1 MTGQA
6 KTTRRMWMVLGL
18 AAALMAT
25 TGPAMAQDAPAGQDG
40 AGQNGG
46 ARHRGQFGG
55 GQFAGMQ
62 RAGGE
67 VTGVSGAT
75 VTIKTEAGETMQI
88 VTTDNT
94 RVMKGR
100 PNEGG
105 GTIKVSDLKVG
116 DGVMAVGNLDA
127 ANKTLHAAMILATD
141 AAVLAKAKADLGKTY
156 IVGKVMAI
164 DMDNAKMTVLRSDGV
179 SQTIGFDETTSFR
192 RGRVNAGMMMGEG
205 GGERRRGG
213 NGAGANAGGESAE
226 SITLADIKVG
236 DNVAGRGAIKSGV
249 FVPTEVVVGTPGQ
262 RRQRQ
267 GAPEAGAASPAQ
279 PQ

>member
-1 MTGQA
+1 M
-6 KTTRRMWMVLGL
+6 
-18 AAALMAT
+18 AAVMMAT
-25 TGPAMAQDAPAGQDG
+25 TGWAVAQDAAGQDG
-40 AGQNGG
+40 GQ
-46 ARHRGQFGG
+46 RQRGQFAA
-55 GQFAGMQ
+55 QFAGMQ

-105 GTIKVSDLKVG
+105 GTIKVSDLKAG
-116 DGVMAVGNLDA
+116 DGVMAIGNLDA
-127 ANKTLHAAMILATD
+127 PNKTLHAAMIMATD
-141 AAVLAKAKADLGKTY
+141 ASVLAKMKADLGKTY
-156 IVGKVMAI
+156 IVGKVTGI

-179 SQTIGFDETTSFR
+179 PQTIGFDETTSFR
-192 RGRVNAGMMMGEG
+192 RGRVNLQMMGEG
-205 GGERRRGG
+205 GGGRRRERS
-213 NGAGANAGGESAE
+213 GAETTGENAE

-236 DNVAGRGAIKSGV
+236 DNVMGRGSVKGGV

-262 RRQRQ
+262 RRQRP
-267 GAPEAGAASPAQ
+267 GAPANGAASPAQ